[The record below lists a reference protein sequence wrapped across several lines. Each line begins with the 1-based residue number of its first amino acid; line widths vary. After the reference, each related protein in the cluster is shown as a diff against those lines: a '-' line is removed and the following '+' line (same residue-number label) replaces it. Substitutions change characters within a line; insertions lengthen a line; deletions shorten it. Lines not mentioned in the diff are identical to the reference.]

1 VKSTSKSTLTNRGC
15 RQSSSTAT
23 TSDSSKPK
31 TSNKAADHKNESFLK
46 SAWHRLTGEHDN
58 LEPEKPEEKTSN
70 EKEKEK
76 EKEKDDDEQ
85 KKASGSG

>member
-1 VKSTSKSTLTNRGC
+1 MTLTNRGC
-15 RQSSSTAT
+15 RPPSSTTT

-31 TSNKAADHKNESFLK
+31 PSNKAADHKNEGFLK

-70 EKEKEK
+70 EKEKG
-76 EKEKDDDEQ
+76 KEKDDDEQ